1 MPKSRRKKILVL
13 AVLIPFLALSLYSA
27 WIVLEASRNTPQIME
42 QARRQYWA
50 PLGPQDLSPARL
62 HILLAVEDP
71 GFYSHHGV
79 DLTTPGA
86 GYTTITQG
94 LVKHFYF
101 EHFRPGPA
109 KWKQSL
115 IALVLDHQVSKQD
128 QLHLYLNSVYLGNWQ
143 GREIYGFDQAARAYF
158 NKPFAQ
164 LTDDEFLGLVAM
176 VVAPNDFQVR
186 NHPERN
192 TDRVARIQRLLAG
205 ACQPSGMADVY
216 YENCR

>member
-1 MPKSRRKKILVL
+1 MPQSRRKKILVL
-13 AVLIPFLALSLYSA
+13 AVLVPFLALSLYSA
-27 WIVLEASRNTPQIME
+27 WIVLDASRQTPRVME
-42 QARRQYWA
+42 EARRQYWT
-50 PLGPQDLSPARL
+50 PLRPEDLSAERL
-62 HILLAVEDP
+62 HALLAVEDP
-71 GFYSHHGV
+71 GFYSHHGI
-79 DLTTPGA
+79 DLTSPGA

-143 GREIYGFDQAARAYF
+143 GREVHGFDAAARAYF

-164 LTDDEFLGLVAM
+164 LTDDEYLSLVAM
-176 VVAPNDFQVR
+176 VIGPNEFHVR
-186 NHPERN
+186 HRPDRN
-192 TDRVARIQRLLAG
+192 ADRVARIQRLLAG
-205 ACQPSGMADVY
+205 ACRPAGLTDVY
-216 YENCR
+216 YKDCK

>member
-13 AVLIPFLALSLYSA
+13 AVLIPLLALSLYSA
-27 WIVLEASRNTPQIME
+27 WIVLDASRTTPQIME

-50 PLGPQDLSPARL
+50 PLRPENLSAERL
-62 HILLAVEDP
+62 HALLAVEDP

-101 EHFRPGPA
+101 EHFHPGLA

-115 IALVLDHQVSKQD
+115 IALVFDHQVSKQD
-128 QLHLYLNSVYLGNWQ
+128 QLHLYLNSVYLGSWQ
-143 GREIYGFDQAARAYF
+143 GREVYGFDAAARAYF

-164 LTDDEFLGLVAM
+164 LSDDEYLSLVAM
-176 VVAPNDFQVR
+176 VVGPNQFHVR
-186 NHPERN
+186 NQPGRN
-192 TDRVARIQRLLAG
+192 AERVARIKRLLAG
-205 ACQPSGMADVY
+205 ACKPSGMADVY
-216 YENCR
+216 YENCK